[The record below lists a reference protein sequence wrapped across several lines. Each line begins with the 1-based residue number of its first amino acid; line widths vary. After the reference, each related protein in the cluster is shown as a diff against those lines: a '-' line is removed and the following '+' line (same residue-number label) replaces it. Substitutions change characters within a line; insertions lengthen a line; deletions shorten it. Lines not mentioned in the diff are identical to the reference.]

1 MAQPVSDEALQLRK
15 RARRRLVGAIALVA
29 IVVLVVPW
37 FIDTAPPPPL
47 KDVEIV
53 IPPVPP
59 ADKQFPPAPET
70 SPPEAATSAP
80 ADAAAPAPAAAVDPA
95 AAPADAPVSGAGSTS
110 PGAPADAP
118 SLDAPVTR
126 PEPPPASAKP
136 VEKPAA
142 KAVDKPA
149 EKPVEKPVEKRADK
163 PAEKPR
169 DKTKTAAQPKPA
181 PAVVPPS
188 KGHVIQLGA
197 YSDRENAAQLL
208 ARLRAAGLPGYA
220 EPVKTPEGTK
230 TRVRCGPFAT
240 PAAAQAARAKLISK
254 QIGSGDLKVVQA
266 GQ

>member
-70 SPPEAATSAP
+70 AAPDAAPASSDAGAQAPAAP
-80 ADAAAPAPAAAVDPA
+80 ADPAPAPAEAAVSPSGSGSAGAPEAPA
-95 AAPADAPVSGAGSTS
+95 AEAPVA
-110 PGAPADAP
+110 
-118 SLDAPVTR
+118 R
-126 PEPPPASAKP
+126 PEPTPPATAR
-136 VEKPAA
+136 
-142 KAVDKPA
+142 PA
-149 EKPVEKPVEKRADK
+149 EKPVEKPADKRVEKRADK
-163 PAEKPR
+163 PAEKPH
-169 DKTKTAAQPKPA
+169 DKPKATPPAKPA
-181 PAVVPPS
+181 TTAIPPS

-197 YSDRENAAQLL
+197 YSDRENATQLL
-208 ARLRAAGLPGYA
+208 SKLRAAGLPGYV
-220 EPVKTPEGTK
+220 EPVKTPDGTK

-240 PAAAQAARAKLISK
+240 PEAAQAARAKLVSK

>member
-37 FIDTAPPPPL
+37 FIDTTPPPPL

-59 ADKQFPPAPET
+59 ADKQFPPVPET
-70 SPPEAATSAP
+70 AAPDAAPPASSDTGAQAP
-80 ADAAAPAPAAAVDPA
+80 ADPVPAPAEAAISPPGSGSAGASEAPA
-95 AAPADAPVSGAGSTS
+95 ADVPVA
-110 PGAPADAP
+110 
-118 SLDAPVTR
+118 R
-126 PEPPPASAKP
+126 PEPTPPASTKAA
-136 VEKPAA
+136 EKPA
-142 KAVDKPA
+142 DKR
-149 EKPVEKPVEKRADK
+149 VEKRADK
-163 PAEKPR
+163 PAEKPH
-169 DKTKTAAQPKPA
+169 DKPKATPPAKPA
-181 PAVVPPS
+181 TNAVLPS

-197 YSDRENAAQLL
+197 YSDRENATQLL
-208 ARLRAAGLPGYA
+208 SKLRAAGLPGYV
-220 EPVKTPEGTK
+220 EPVKTPDGTK

-240 PAAAQAARAKLISK
+240 PEAAQAARAKLVSR